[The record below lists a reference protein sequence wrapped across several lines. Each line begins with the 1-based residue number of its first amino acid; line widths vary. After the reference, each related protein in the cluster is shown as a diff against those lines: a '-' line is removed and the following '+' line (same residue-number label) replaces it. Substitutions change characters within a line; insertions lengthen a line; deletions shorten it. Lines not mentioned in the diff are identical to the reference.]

1 MKDVYGDHYQ
11 YQPSLT
17 EKQADKTEGLYGY
30 TVGKGH
36 ITFHV
41 TNGYVIT
48 LLCLNRRYKGSTS
61 LRGAVL
67 LIEYIDECHNE
78 SQYTSNNND

>member
-17 EKQADKTEGLYGY
+17 EKQTDETNGLYGY

-41 TNGYVIT
+41 TDGYASCYCVIIEDI
-48 LLCLNRRYKGSTS
+48 KSSTS
-61 LRGAVL
+61 SRGAVFV
-67 LIEYIDECHNE
+67 LIKYIDECHNE
-78 SQYTSNNND
+78 S

>member
-17 EKQADKTEGLYGY
+17 EKQTDETNGLYGY

-41 TNGYVIT
+41 TDGYGSCYCVIIKDIK
-48 LLCLNRRYKGSTS
+48 NSTS
-61 LRGAVL
+61 SRGAVFV
-67 LIEYIDECHNE
+67 LIKYIDECHNE
-78 SQYTSNNND
+78 S

>member
-17 EKQADKTEGLYGY
+17 EKQTDETNGLYGY

-41 TNGYVIT
+41 TDGYVHHVT
-48 LLCLNRRYKGSTS
+48 VS
-61 LRGAVL
+61 
-67 LIEYIDECHNE
+67 
-78 SQYTSNNND
+78 

>member
-41 TNGYVIT
+41 TNGYVDHVVV
-48 LLCLNRRYKGSTS
+48 S
-61 LRGAVL
+61 
-67 LIEYIDECHNE
+67 
-78 SQYTSNNND
+78 